1 MLCIVRNDLDQSL
14 WTGSNTL
21 AAGYALFLVYN
32 SYAVYNMDRVKLTC
46 LYAGAIAHTAV
57 SACLFAGARSYGYH
71 GTIGNS
77 IVVVLYVCLGVVLT
91 AAGIYEPLVD
101 LAGCGATT
109 PLTGFGYSLAKGVQ
123 KAVDERGL
131 IGAITGGLTGTAGG
145 ITVAIVSGLII
156 GALFKEKEK

>member
-1 MLCIVRNDLDQSL
+1 MIYLWAFLIGGGLCVIAQLLIDY
-14 WTGSNTL
+14 T
-21 AAGYALFLVYN
+21 
-32 SYAVYNMDRVKLTC
+32 KLTP
-46 LYAGAIAHTAV
+46 
-57 SACLFAGARSYGYH
+57 AR
-71 GTIGNS
+71 ILA
-77 IVVVLYVCLGVVLT
+77 LYVCLGVVLT
-91 AAGIYEPLVD
+91 AVGVYEPLVN

-131 IGAITGGLTGTAGG
+131 IGAIIGGLTGTAGG

>member
-1 MLCIVRNDLDQSL
+1 MCNR
-14 WTGSNTL
+14 
-21 AAGYALFLVYN
+21 AA
-32 SYAVYNMDRVKLTC
+32 SDRLHKA
-46 LYAGAIAHTAV
+46 YAGK
-57 SACLFAGARSYGYH
+57 
-71 GTIGNS
+71 NS
-77 IVVVLYVCLGVVLT
+77 CTVCLGVVLT
-91 AAGIYEPLVD
+91 AVGVYEPLVN

-131 IGAITGGLTGTAGG
+131 IGAIIGGLTGTAGG